1 MPAGRARRSSALH
14 AAPGLALLPDP
25 VLLDGLAALA
35 GAESVLDVVD
45 ATCRVL
51 VGVDG
56 LRAAAVVQRHSG
68 AAVVLG
74 SSGYGCDAM
83 GPGARLPLDS
93 GLPVVEAIRT
103 GQVVRQGTGPGWCA
117 VPFGRRTATP
127 GALLLS
133 LTVAPP
139 EDEDDV
145 LRLQR
150 LAHAVGLALTRAARQ
165 EQSAADLGALISGL
179 TAPSSPDSADLA
191 IRQRPLGGTIGG
203 DVLLA
208 LPDDR
213 GGRWLVSADVCGCGL
228 PASTGAAA
236 VRTAVRALAP
246 IATGPAQLL
255 SLLDAAL
262 RPEAPDGSFIT
273 AAAVHV
279 RGNRIRAA
287 SAGHP
292 VPLLLTAYGAVEL
305 AVQPGAPLT
314 LETAEGPLALPEL
327 DAAAPAGALLVLY
340 SDGLLDRRGPGGG
353 ELDVTALLEA
363 AAGQLRSGPAAVA
376 DAVLAAAEAAGPAE
390 DDVSVLVSR
399 L

>member
-14 AAPGLALLPDP
+14 AVPSLALLPDP

-56 LRAAAVVQRHSG
+56 VRAVAVVQRHGG

-103 GQVVRQGTGPGWCA
+103 GQLVRQGTGPGWCA

-139 EDEDDV
+139 QDEDDL

-150 LAHAVGLALTRAARQ
+150 LAHATDLALTRAARQ
-165 EQSAADLGALISGL
+165 ERSSADLGALVAGL
-179 TAPSSPDSADLA
+179 MPPPHVDEADIAL
-191 IRQRPLGGTIGG
+191 RQRPLGGGLGG

-208 LPDDR
+208 LPDGS

-236 VRTAVRALAP
+236 VRTAVRALVPHAS
-246 IATGPAQLL
+246 GPAQLL

-262 RPEAPDGSFIT
+262 RPEAPGGSFVT

-279 RGNRIRAA
+279 RADRMRVA

-314 LETAEGPLALPEL
+314 LETNHGRLAVPEL

-340 SDGLLDRRGPGGG
+340 SDGLLDRRGPDGG

-376 DAVLAAAEAAGPAE
+376 DAVLAAADAAGPAE
-390 DDVSVLVSR
+390 DDVSVLVNR